1 VIWIKCAI
9 ENDVTGLPFREND
22 EIIFRNSVVRL
33 AEGDSPTAIT
43 GMLLK
48 IITI

>member
-1 VIWIKCAI
+1 MMSLGC
-9 ENDVTGLPFREND
+9 LFREND

-48 IITI
+48 TIPI